1 MIKKLEVSHRITN
14 FIHIKFI
21 LRKKRKREFLNLSSN
36 AEICDT
42 MSTMAVVLAQIDIVR
57 MPLHRDASRDNT
69 IRKMENKHAP

>member
-1 MIKKLEVSHRITN
+1 M
-14 FIHIKFI
+14 
-21 LRKKRKREFLNLSSN
+21 NLSSN